1 MRTKWMLGVVFAIA
15 AAAAIGCDE
24 DGSSGPSDTEQEDLE
39 NPAVTM
45 DNVLSYQGVSG
56 TFGVEV
62 TATDDVGIATVE
74 LLVDGEVA
82 ASSTADPFT
91 VSWDTTALADGSIL
105 PISVRAVDTADKIAE
120 TEPVTV
126 VVVNN
131 GYVVEFT
138 DEFGGTISIPADYD
152 GTQEV
157 DVKHHW
163 NAPSAASRI
172 LGIVL
177 FTIGDGQAEWGAGLD
192 IGTGYCPDSGE
203 LLDSMVQI
211 LDGSP
216 VVFDSQPEG
225 GYPGDDQ
232 MMFFHI
238 RPANPTDHL
247 GDSMGYEIHAYAF
260 D

>member
-1 MRTKWMLGVVFAIA
+1 MKTKWIVTMVFAIA

-24 DGSSGPSDTEQEDLE
+24 EGSGGPNDTEQEDLE
-39 NPAVTM
+39 NPAITM
-45 DNVLSYQGVSG
+45 DNVVLYQGVSG

-91 VSWDTTALADGSIL
+91 VSWDTTALADGSIV
-105 PISVRAVDTADKIAE
+105 PISVRATDTADKTAE
-120 TEPVTV
+120 TEPVLV
-126 VVVNN
+126 VIVNN

-138 DEFGGTISIPADYD
+138 DEFSGTMSIPADYD

-177 FTIGDGQAEWGAGLD
+177 FTIEEGQAEWGTGLD
-192 IGTGYCPDSGE
+192 IGTGYCPDSGVS
-203 LLDSMVQI
+203 LDSMVEI

-225 GYPGDDQ
+225 GYPGGDQ
-232 MMFFHI
+232 MMFFHL
-238 RPANPTDHL
+238 RPVNPTEHL
-247 GDSMGYEIHAYAF
+247 GDSLGYEIHAYAF
-260 D
+260 N